1 MPDDVT
7 GQEPGVDALPGADTL
22 PTGDP
27 DPFET
32 GADRFDRSYVEKL
45 RNEAADYRTK
55 YAPYRDLYGDLDED
69 IREYVLELNRSLLSP
84 DKSRFVEE
92 VKGLLAAIEGGD
104 EPAPATTPPAAADDD
119 LDRPLTRREL
129 EQLRAQ
135 EEQAKRE
142 QAEMQRIHDELNSLG
157 YVPADKDEYGDTAAV
172 IAMAVN
178 RYGGDLNKA
187 HAARAERFQKAVD
200 EAVAAR
206 LDAIR
211 SGAEPYPPQ
220 STATGAS
227 PAGEPDAIPEGDDIF
242 AWARKRA
249 NSRPR

>member
-7 GQEPGVDALPGADTL
+7 GQEPGVDAVSGTDLPSTE
-22 PTGDP
+22 P
-27 DPFET
+27 DPFES
-32 GADRFDRSYVEKL
+32 GADRFERSYVEKL

-69 IREYVLELNRSLLSP
+69 IREYVLDLNRSLLSP

-92 VKGLLAAIEGGD
+92 VKGLLAAIEGTAGD
-104 EPAPATTPPAAADDD
+104 APEPAAPSAGDDD

-129 EQLRAQ
+129 QQLKEQEAQ
-135 EEQAKRE
+135 AERE
-142 QAEMQRIHDELNSLG
+142 RAEMQRIHDELGALG

-178 RYGGDLNKA
+178 RYAGDLSKA

-206 LDAIR
+206 LEAIR

-220 STATGAS
+220 STATGSS
-227 PAGEPDAIPEGDDIF
+227 PAGEPDAVPEGDDIF